1 VVVDPRSGTRRID
14 APLNDLSTERPLF
27 RRGFVLDDVKAVVLT
42 TTPQTNVT
50 VANMSIQLRDLNS
63 GSALAAF
70 NEPGFATAYQLGG
83 DIVVAVLARGP
94 NEQSVIVAYRIIR
107 E

>member
-1 VVVDPRSGTRRID
+1 M
-14 APLNDLSTERPLF
+14 
-27 RRGFVLDDVKAVVLT
+27 T

-50 VANMSIQLRDLNS
+50 VASMSIQLRDLSS
-63 GSALAAF
+63 GRALAAF

-83 DIVVAVLARGP
+83 DLVVAVLARGP